1 MNAQLIDDRVKA
13 IKAAKD
19 REDYAEA
26 VGLAISLVHD
36 TSGGAHP
43 IVRQLEE
50 ANRARDWTM
59 QSGAVS
65 AVLKLHEHGVLVSP
79 ALRIAH
85 EIEGDVLKI
94 AQGHLLLAEQA
105 SSDSTSRTIHLAITA
120 ALAGATLEDAL
131 RRIADGGSVSYDPT
145 NTSLSKLQAALYQ
158 PSRGVQFIDAGEN
171 KNITAWGETRNNAD
185 HGHFAKLTITDVS
198 ALLFGTRSFIDK
210 HLP

>member
-1 MNAQLIDDRVKA
+1 MDAELINVRVNA
-13 IKAAKD
+13 IKTAQD

-36 TSGGAHP
+36 TAGGTHP
-43 IVRQLEE
+43 IVRQLQE
-50 ANRARDWTM
+50 ANQARDWMM
-59 QSGAVS
+59 QRGAVS
-65 AVLKLHEHGVLVSP
+65 ATLKLHEHGVLVSP

-85 EIEGDVLKI
+85 EIEGDVLNI
-94 AQGHLLLAEQA
+94 AQGHLSLAEQA
-105 SSDSTSRTIHLAITA
+105 SDATSRTIHLAITA

-131 RRIADGGSVSYDPT
+131 RRIADGGGVSYDAT
-145 NTSLSKLQAALYQ
+145 NTSLSKLQTALYQ
-158 PSRGVQFIDAGEN
+158 PSKGIQFIDAGEN